1 MSWLHDLRRALSS
14 DETSASEG
22 GLGRFMLWLELDQRN
37 LLLGET
43 FIADPLSVDLL
54 SQEVESCLSQSG
66 ADPMEPE
73 VTARLAENCL
83 K

>member
-1 MSWLHDLRRALSS
+1 
-14 DETSASEG
+14 
-22 GLGRFMLWLELDQRN
+22 MLWLELDQRN

-54 SQEVESCLSQSG
+54 SQEVESCLSQAG

-73 VTARLAENCL
+73 VAARLAQNCL
-83 K
+83 Q

>member
-1 MSWLHDLRRALSS
+1 
-14 DETSASEG
+14 
-22 GLGRFMLWLELDQRN
+22 MLWLELDQRN

-73 VTARLAENCL
+73 VTARLAQNCL